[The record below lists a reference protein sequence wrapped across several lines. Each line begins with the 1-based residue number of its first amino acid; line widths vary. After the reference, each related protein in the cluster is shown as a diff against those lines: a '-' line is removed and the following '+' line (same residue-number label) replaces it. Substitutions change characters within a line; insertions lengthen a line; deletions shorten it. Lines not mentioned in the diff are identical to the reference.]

1 MLAETCS
8 QMHAQMK
15 YSVAHLQDLIP
26 TFAGV
31 MTNIFYISQVEIK
44 SCTLG
49 REYALF
55 VHVFG
60 YIFELTVTG
69 W

>member
-1 MLAETCS
+1 
-8 QMHAQMK
+8 MHVQMK
-15 YSVAHLQDLIP
+15 YSVAHSQDLIP

-31 MTNIFYISQVEIK
+31 MANIFYITQVGIK
-44 SCTLG
+44 SCTFV